1 MSFLGPIGLLNKR
14 LTIEQVSTVPDATG
28 QPIETWSPLMT
39 VWGRVMPQRGG
50 ERFIAHQ
57 TIGRAV
63 STIRIRY
70 RSGLTIDTTRIL
82 FDGRTWDIHDLRTI
96 GMNEGLEMDV
106 SARAEG

>member
-70 RSGLTIDTTRIL
+70 RSGLTIDTTRISAK
-82 FDGRTWDIHDLRTI
+82 I
-96 GMNEGLEMDV
+96 EQGLLTLHLPRQERVKPRKIQVND
-106 SARAEG
+106 